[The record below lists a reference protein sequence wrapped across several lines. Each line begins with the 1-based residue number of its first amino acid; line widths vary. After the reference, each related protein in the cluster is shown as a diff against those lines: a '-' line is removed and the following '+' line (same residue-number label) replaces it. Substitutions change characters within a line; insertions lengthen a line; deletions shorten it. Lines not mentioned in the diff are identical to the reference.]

1 MIKVLSYLWQ
11 LPQNLLALGLLLRGY
26 DDVFPYKG
34 ARVYTCSWLDGGV
47 SLGKYI
53 LLNTPTTVDV
63 CHEYGHC
70 RQSRMLGPL
79 YLLIIG
85 LWSAIRMQFRLYKK
99 GEYYKGFPEGWA
111 DRLGGVYVD
120 SDGKRNANL

>member
-1 MIKVLSYLWQ
+1 MIKLLSYLWQ

-26 DDVFPYKG
+26 DDVSPYKD

-53 LLNTPTTVDV
+53 LLNTPTTVDI

-70 RQSRMLGPL
+70 RQSKMLGPL
-79 YLLIIG
+79 YLLVVG
-85 LWSAIRMQFRLYKK
+85 LWSAIRAQFRLYKAGK
-99 GEYYKGFPEGWA
+99 YYKGYPEAWA
-111 DRLGGVYVD
+111 DRLGGVD
-120 SDGKRNANL
+120 PGLRENCI

>member
-34 ARVYTCSWLDGGV
+34 AMVYTCTWLNGGV

-53 LLNTPTTVDV
+53 LLNTPTTVDI

-70 RQSRMLGPL
+70 RQSKMLGPL
-79 YLLIIG
+79 YLLVVG
-85 LWSAIRMQFRLYKK
+85 LWSAIRAQFRLYKTGK
-99 GEYYKGFPEGWA
+99 YYK
-111 DRLGGVYVD
+111 
-120 SDGKRNANL
+120 